1 MPELNELD
9 MCVRPPVLYG
19 RAEPD
24 DEYNPAPEPPLDPKQ
39 IDKHRYEFEYDYED
53 EEDDTDESHYSS

>member
-9 MCVRPPVLYG
+9 MCGGPPVLYG

-24 DEYNPAPEPPLDPKQ
+24 DEYPRPEEPPDPKL
-39 IDKHRYEFEYDYED
+39 IEKHKYEFEYEYEEEED
-53 EEDDTDESHYSS
+53 EDDESNYSS

>member
-9 MCVRPPVLYG
+9 MFGRPPVFYG

-24 DEYNPAPEPPLDPKQ
+24 DEYPHPEPLDPKQ
-39 IDKHRYEFEYDYED
+39 IDKHKYEIEYDYEE
-53 EEDDTDESHYSS
+53 EEDEDDESNYSS

>member
-9 MCVRPPVLYG
+9 MRGGPPVLYG

-24 DEYNPAPEPPLDPKQ
+24 DEYPRPEEPPDPKL
-39 IDKHRYEFEYDYED
+39 IDKHKYVEFEYDYEE
-53 EEDDTDESHYSS
+53 EEDEDDESNYSS